1 MAAKAELERRVAAV
15 RRFNR
20 FYTSRIGVLHYLGS
34 DFSLG
39 EVRVLYELA
48 HRPDPPTATEL
59 CGVLGVDAGYLSRLL
74 RGFER
79 RRLITRTRSDVDGR
93 RSHLA
98 LTAAGRAAFAPLG
111 ARSHDEIAA
120 LLAPLADAD
129 QRRLVEAMEAIEG
142 ILGGAGRTPPF
153 TLRPHRPGDMG
164 WVVQRHG
171 ALYADEFGWDER
183 FEALVATIVAR
194 FIERYDPRRERS
206 WIAEKDGEIV
216 GSVFLV
222 RQSRTVGR
230 LRLLLVEP
238 KARGLGV
245 GTRLV
250 AECERFAREACYR
263 KIVLW
268 TNSVL
273 RSARRI
279 YEASGYRLVH
289 EEPHHSFGHDL
300 VGQTWELLLHPT
312 FGGGASRH
320 QRRM

>member
-20 FYTSRIGVLHYLGS
+20 FYTSRIGVLHYLGGE
-34 DFSLG
+34 FSLG

-48 HRPDPPTATEL
+48 HRADPPTATEL
-59 CGVLGVDAGYLSRLL
+59 CRELGVDAGYLSRLL

-79 RRLITRTRSDVDGR
+79 RRLITRTPSDVDGR
-93 RSHLA
+93 RSHVA

-111 ARSHDEIAA
+111 ARSHAEVVA
-120 LLAPLADAD
+120 LLAPLAETD
-129 QRRLVEAMEAIEG
+129 QRRLVEAMQTIEG
-142 ILGGAGRTPPF
+142 VLGGADRTPPF
-153 TLRPHRPGDMG
+153 MLRPHRPGDMG

-171 ALYADEFGWDER
+171 ALYAEEFGWDER

-194 FIERYDPRRERS
+194 FIERYDPARERC
-206 WIAEKDGEIV
+206 WIAEKDGERI
-216 GSVFLV
+216 GAVFLV
-222 RQSRTVGR
+222 RRSRTAAQ

-250 AECERFAREACYR
+250 AECERFARASGYR
-263 KIVLW
+263 TIVLW

-273 RSARRI
+273 LAARRI
-279 YEASGYRLVH
+279 YEAAGYRLTRKERH
-289 EEPHHSFGHDL
+289 KSFGHDL
-300 VGQTWELLLHPT
+300 VGETWEKTL
-312 FGGGASRH
+312 
-320 QRRM
+320 

>member
-34 DFSLG
+34 DFSLA

-48 HRPDPPTATEL
+48 HRADPPTATEL
-59 CGVLGVDAGYLSRLL
+59 CRELGVDAGYLSRLL

-79 RRLITRTRSDVDGR
+79 RRLITRTRSDSDGR
-93 RSHLA
+93 RSHVA

-111 ARSHDEIAA
+111 ARSHDEIAG
-120 LLAPLADAD
+120 LLAPLAEPD
-129 QRRLVEAMEAIEG
+129 QERLVEAMQTVEG
-142 ILGGAGRTPPF
+142 ILGGRDRTPPV

-171 ALYADEFGWDER
+171 ALYAEEYGWDER
-183 FEALVATIVAR
+183 FEALVAGIVAR
-194 FIERYDPRRERS
+194 FIERYEPARERC
-206 WIAEKDGEIV
+206 WIAEKDGERV

-222 RQSRTVGR
+222 HRSATVAQ

-238 KARGLGV
+238 SARGLGV

-250 AECERFAREACYR
+250 TECERFARGVGYR
-263 KIVLW
+263 SIVLW

-273 RSARRI
+273 TAARRI
-279 YEASGYRLVH
+279 YEAAGYHLTKK
-289 EEPHHSFGHDL
+289 EPHTSFGHEL
-300 VGQTWELLLHPT
+300 VGETWEKRL
-312 FGGGASRH
+312 
-320 QRRM
+320 

>member
-120 LLAPLADAD
+120 LLAPLAEPD
-129 QRRLVEAMEAIEG
+129 RVRLIEAMATIEG
-142 ILGGAGRTPPF
+142 ILGGADRTPPF

-171 ALYADEFGWDER
+171 ALYAEEFGWDER

-194 FIERYDPRRERS
+194 FIERYDPACERC
-206 WIAEKDGEIV
+206 WIAEKDGARI

-222 RQSRTVGR
+222 RRSRTAAQ

-250 AECERFAREACYR
+250 AECERFGRERGYR
-263 KIVLW
+263 TIVLW
-268 TNSVL
+268 TQSVL
-273 RSARRI
+273 LAARHI
-279 YEASGYRLVH
+279 YEAAGYRLTRKERH
-289 EEPHHSFGHDL
+289 TSFGHDL
-300 VGQTWELLLHPT
+300 VGETWEKRL
-312 FGGGASRH
+312 
-320 QRRM
+320 

>member
-1 MAAKAELERRVAAV
+1 MPTKAELERRVAAV

-20 FYTSRIGVLHYLGS
+20 FYTSRIGVLHYLGGE
-34 DFSLG
+34 FSLA

-48 HRPDPPTATEL
+48 HRVDPPTATEL
-59 CGVLGVDAGYLSRLL
+59 CRELGVDAGYLSRLL

-79 RRLITRTRSDVDGR
+79 RRLITRRRSSVDGR
-93 RSHLA
+93 RSHVA

-111 ARSHDEIAA
+111 ARSHDEVVA
-120 LLAPLADAD
+120 LLTPLAEAD
-129 QRRLVEAMEAIEG
+129 QQRLVEAMHTIEG
-142 ILGGAGRTPPF
+142 VLGGDDRTPPF

-171 ALYADEFGWDER
+171 ALYAEEFGWDER

-194 FIERYDPRRERS
+194 FIERHDPARERC
-206 WIAEKDGEIV
+206 WIAEKDGARI

-222 RQSRTVGR
+222 RRSKTVAQ

-250 AECERFAREACYR
+250 AECERFAREAGYR
-263 KIVLW
+263 MIVLW

-273 RSARRI
+273 LAARRI
-279 YEASGYRLVH
+279 YEAAGYRLTH
-289 EEPHHSFGHDL
+289 TEPHTSFGHDL
-300 VGQTWELLLHPT
+300 VGETWEKTL
-312 FGGGASRH
+312 
-320 QRRM
+320 

>member
-1 MAAKAELERRVAAV
+1 MAARAELERRVAAM

-34 DFSLG
+34 DFSLA
-39 EVRVLYELA
+39 EIRILYELA
-48 HRPDPPTATEL
+48 HRPDPPTASAL
-59 CGVLGVDAGYLSRLL
+59 CRDLGLDPGYLSRLL

-120 LLAPLADAD
+120 LIKPLVDAD
-129 QRRLVEAMEAIEG
+129 QRRLVEAMQTIEG
-142 ILGGAGRTPPF
+142 ILGGADRTPPF

-164 WVVQRHG
+164 WVVERHG
-171 ALYADEFGWDER
+171 ALYAEEFGWDER

-194 FIERYDPRRERS
+194 FIERYDSARERC
-206 WIAEKDGEIV
+206 WIAEKEGERV

-222 RQSRTVGR
+222 RSSATVAQ

-238 KARGLGV
+238 AARGLGI
-245 GTRLV
+245 GARLV
-250 AECERFAREACYR
+250 AECERFAREAGYR
-263 KIVLW
+263 SILLW

-273 RSARRI
+273 LAARRI
-279 YEASGYRLVH
+279 YRAAGYRLTH
-289 EEPHHSFGHDL
+289 KERHTSFGHDL
-300 VGQTWELLLHPT
+300 VGETWEKRL
-312 FGGGASRH
+312 
-320 QRRM
+320 

>member
-120 LLAPLADAD
+120 LLAPLAEPD
-129 QRRLVEAMEAIEG
+129 RVRLVEAMATIEG
-142 ILGGAGRTPPF
+142 ILGGADRTPPF

-171 ALYADEFGWDER
+171 ALYAEEFGWDER

-194 FIERYDPRRERS
+194 FIERYDPACERC
-206 WIAEKDGEIV
+206 WIAEKDGARI

-222 RQSRTVGR
+222 RRSRTAAQ

-245 GTRLV
+245 GTRLA
-250 AECERFAREACYR
+250 AECERFARERGYR
-263 KIVLW
+263 TIVLW
-268 TNSVL
+268 TQSVL
-273 RSARRI
+273 LAARHI
-279 YEASGYRLVH
+279 YEAAGYRLTRKERH
-289 EEPHHSFGHDL
+289 TSFGHDL
-300 VGQTWELLLHPT
+300 VGETWEKRL
-312 FGGGASRH
+312 
-320 QRRM
+320 

>member
-1 MAAKAELERRVAAV
+1 MAAKAELQRRVAAV

-34 DFSLG
+34 DFSLA

-48 HRPDPPTATEL
+48 HRADPPTATEL
-59 CGVLGVDAGYLSRLL
+59 CRELGVDAGYLSRLL

-93 RSHLA
+93 RSHVA

-120 LLAPLADAD
+120 LLAPLAEPD
-129 QRRLVEAMEAIEG
+129 QQRLIEAMQTIEG
-142 ILGGAGRTPPF
+142 ILGGRDRTPPV

-171 ALYADEFGWDER
+171 ALYAEEYGWDER
-183 FEALVATIVAR
+183 FEALVAGIVAR
-194 FIERYDPRRERS
+194 FIERYDAARERC
-206 WIAEKDGEIV
+206 WIAEKDGERV

-222 RQSRTVGR
+222 HRSATVAQ

-238 KARGLGV
+238 SARGLGV

-250 AECERFAREACYR
+250 AECERFAREVGYR
-263 KIVLW
+263 SIVLW

-273 RSARRI
+273 TAARRI
-279 YEASGYRLVH
+279 YEAAGYHLTKKERH
-289 EEPHHSFGHDL
+289 TSFGHDL
-300 VGQTWELLLHPT
+300 VGETWEKRL
-312 FGGGASRH
+312 
-320 QRRM
+320 

>member
-1 MAAKAELERRVAAV
+1 MLAKVVKAEHERRVAAV

-34 DFSLG
+34 DFSLA

-48 HRPDPPTATEL
+48 HRADPPAATEL
-59 CGVLGVDAGYLSRLL
+59 CRDLGVDAGYLSRLL

-79 RRLITRTRSDVDGR
+79 RRLITRTRSEIDGR
-93 RSHLA
+93 RSHVA

-120 LLAPLADAD
+120 LLAPLAEPD
-129 QRRLVEAMEAIEG
+129 QQRLVEAMQTIEG
-142 ILGGAGRTPPF
+142 ILGGRDRTPPF

-171 ALYADEFGWDER
+171 ALYAEEYGWDER
-183 FEALVATIVAR
+183 FEALVAGIVAK
-194 FIERYDPRRERS
+194 FIEHYDAARERC
-206 WIAEKDGEIV
+206 WIAEKDGERV

-222 RQSRTVGR
+222 RRSATVAQ

-238 KARGLGV
+238 RARGLGV
-245 GTRLV
+245 GTHLV
-250 AECERFAREACYR
+250 AECERFARDVGYR
-263 KIVLW
+263 TIVLW

-273 RSARRI
+273 LAARRI
-279 YEASGYRLVH
+279 YEAAGYRLTKKERH
-289 EEPHHSFGHDL
+289 TSFGHDL
-300 VGQTWELLLHPT
+300 IGETWEKRL
-312 FGGGASRH
+312 
-320 QRRM
+320 

>member
-1 MAAKAELERRVAAV
+1 MAAKAEFERRVAAV

-20 FYTSRIGVLHYLGS
+20 FYTSKIGVLHYLGS

-48 HRPDPPTATEL
+48 HRADPPTATEL

-120 LLAPLADAD
+120 LLAPLAEPD
-129 QRRLVEAMEAIEG
+129 RVRLVEAMATIEG
-142 ILGGAGRTPPF
+142 ILGGADRTPPF

-171 ALYADEFGWDER
+171 ALYAEEFGWDER

-194 FIERYDPRRERS
+194 FIERYDPACERC
-206 WIAEKDGEIV
+206 WIAEKDGARV

-222 RQSRTVGR
+222 RRSRTVAQ
-230 LRLLLVEP
+230 LRLMLVEP

-250 AECERFAREACYR
+250 AECERFARESGYR
-263 KIVLW
+263 SIVLW
-268 TNSVL
+268 TQSVL
-273 RSARRI
+273 LAARHI
-279 YEASGYRLVH
+279 YEAAGYRLTRKERH
-289 EEPHHSFGHDL
+289 TSFGHDL
-300 VGQTWELLLHPT
+300 VGETWEKRL
-312 FGGGASRH
+312 
-320 QRRM
+320 